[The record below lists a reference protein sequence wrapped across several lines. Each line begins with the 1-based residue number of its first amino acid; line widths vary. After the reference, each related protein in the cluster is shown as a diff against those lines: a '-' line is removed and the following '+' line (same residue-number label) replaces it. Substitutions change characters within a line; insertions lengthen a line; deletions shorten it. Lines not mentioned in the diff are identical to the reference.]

1 MCNICIYIYG
11 MYYIHILWV
20 YDVVFG
26 IAAVVRRHKR
36 PKRESARAAAGITD
50 GDHHAD
56 EIGKLVNPP
65 GLIAKE

>member
-1 MCNICIYIYG
+1 
-11 MYYIHILWV
+11 
-20 YDVVFG
+20 VFG